1 MTNSDYILFLDE
13 SAETKANPYLLLGG
27 IIISRNN
34 YKKFLIPSI
43 QNTKSILGNPNIVF
57 HYTDIL
63 KKQKDFK
70 IMCSDAEM
78 RTKFWDSLRNSIASV
93 DFKIIASFTN
103 VKEYSKEYPK
113 LSHDVYELLF
123 SCVKYIT
130 TTSFTVKEE
139 NSIGLQ
145 LADIV
150 AYNCIRH
157 INNYNVQHGMW
168 NILETKIYDGNKK
181 DIDSYGLVK
190 LF

>member
-34 YKKFLIPSI
+34 YKKFLIPYI

-78 RTKFWDSLRNSIASV
+78 RLNFGI
-93 DFKIIASFTN
+93 
-103 VKEYSKEYPK
+103 
-113 LSHDVYELLF
+113 H
-123 SCVKYIT
+123 
-130 TTSFTVKEE
+130 
-139 NSIGLQ
+139 
-145 LADIV
+145 
-150 AYNCIRH
+150 
-157 INNYNVQHGMW
+157 
-168 NILETKIYDGNKK
+168 
-181 DIDSYGLVK
+181 
-190 LF
+190 